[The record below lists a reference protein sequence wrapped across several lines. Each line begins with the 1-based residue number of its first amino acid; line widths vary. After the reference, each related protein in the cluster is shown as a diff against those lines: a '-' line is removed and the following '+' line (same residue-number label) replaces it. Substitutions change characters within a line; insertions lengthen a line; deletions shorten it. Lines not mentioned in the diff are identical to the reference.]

1 MHKDC
6 IKQKAEE
13 NKVATRKY
21 KSSEVVVALRIVRV
35 FIEQKGRDLSMF
47 YAVENQVLQL
57 MSGMTKHAE
66 LYS

>member
-1 MHKDC
+1 MHKDR
-6 IKQKAEE
+6 IKQEAEE

-21 KSSEVVVALRIVRV
+21 EAVLALRIVRV